1 MSYAHSYEAVT
12 TYTALLESDESST
25 STSVSIQLPVTD
37 CGNGAG
43 G

>member
-1 MSYAHSYEAVT
+1 
-12 TYTALLESDESST
+12 LESDESST

-43 G
+43 GW